1 LLDSKQATSMGDPAD
16 RERNPDRSR
25 EAILDS
31 AERLFADQ
39 GYNATSLSQVGQ
51 AAGVSRGTPGY
62 FFGSKADLYR
72 AVLERCFGEVRH
84 AVASGR
90 ARALASGESPAVVL
104 PGAVAE
110 YFDFLVARPSFLRL
124 LERQALGGGNGSLP
138 GADHLEA
145 GREALAA
152 LAQEVGLDAGPSGDA
167 AQLLLSIV
175 SLCWFP
181 LIHAH
186 TVAPAVGVSLGG
198 AEALE
203 RRKRHVI
210 DLVLY
215 GVHGRA
221 TDPDRRQ
228 ADSHIAEVC
237 Q

>member
-1 LLDSKQATSMGDPAD
+1 MAELHE

-25 EAILDS
+25 EAILDA
-31 AERLFADQ
+31 AERLFAEQ
-39 GYNATSLSQVGQ
+39 GYDATSLSQVGQ

-72 AVLERCFGEVRH
+72 AVLERCFGVVRR

-90 ARALASGESPAVVL
+90 DRALASGQAPEVVL
-104 PGAVAE
+104 AGAVAE

-124 LERQALGGGNGSLP
+124 LERQALGTGNAGLT
-138 GADHLEA
+138 GAEHLEA

-152 LAQEVGLDAGPSGDA
+152 LAQEVGLDPGPSGDA

-181 LIHAH
+181 LVHAH
-186 TVAPAVGVSLGG
+186 TVAAAVGVALDGP
-198 AEALE
+198 EALE

-210 DLVLY
+210 ELVLY

-221 TDPDRRQ
+221 AALADAAPDSRQ
-228 ADSHIAEVC
+228 PRYA
-237 Q
+237 

>member
-1 LLDSKQATSMGDPAD
+1 MATRAD

-25 EAILDS
+25 EAILDA

-39 GYNATSLSQVGQ
+39 GYDVTSLSQVGQ

-72 AVLERCFGEVRH
+72 AVLERCFSEVRR

-90 ARALASGESPAVVL
+90 ERALASGESPEIVL
-104 PGAVAE
+104 AGAVGE

-124 LERQALGGGNGSLP
+124 LERQALGGGSGALP

-186 TVAPAVGVSLGG
+186 TVAPAVGVALDSPG
-198 AEALE
+198 ALE

-210 DLVLY
+210 ELVLY
-215 GVHGRA
+215 GVNGRTA
-221 TDPDRRQ
+221 AMTDSR
-228 ADSHIAEVC
+228 
-237 Q
+237 

>member
-1 LLDSKQATSMGDPAD
+1 MPSTHD
-16 RERNPDRSR
+16 RERNPERTR
-25 EAILDS
+25 EAILDA

-39 GYNATSLSQVGQ
+39 GYGATSLSQVGQ

-62 FFGSKADLYR
+62 FFGSKPELYR
-72 AVLERCFGEVRH
+72 AVLERCFGEVRR

-90 ARALASGESPAVVL
+90 ERALASGERPEVVL
-104 PGAVAE
+104 AGAVGD
-110 YFDFLVARPSFLRL
+110 YFDFLVARPSFVRL
-124 LERQALGGGNGSLP
+124 LERQALGSGNGALP

-181 LIHAH
+181 LVHAH
-186 TVAPAVGVSLGG
+186 TVAPAVGV
-198 AEALE
+198 ALDGPDGLD

-210 DLVLY
+210 DLVLF

-221 TDPDRRQ
+221 AAL
-228 ADSHIAEVC
+228 ADSR
-237 Q
+237 

>member
-1 LLDSKQATSMGDPAD
+1 MTGTHD

-25 EAILDS
+25 EAILDA

-39 GYNATSLSQVGQ
+39 GYDATSLSQVGQ

-62 FFGSKADLYR
+62 FFGSKPDLYR
-72 AVLERCFGEVRH
+72 AVLERCFGEVRR

-90 ARALASGESPAVVL
+90 ERALASGQSPEVVL
-104 PGAVAE
+104 AGAVGD
-110 YFDFLVARPSFLRL
+110 YFDFLVARPGFLRL
-124 LERQALGGGNGSLP
+124 LERQALGGGSGALP

-175 SLCWFP
+175 ALCWFP
-181 LIHAH
+181 LVHAQ
-186 TVAPAVGVSLGG
+186 TVAPAVGVALDGP
-198 AEALE
+198 EALE

-210 DLVLY
+210 ELVLF
-215 GVHGRA
+215 GVHGR
-221 TDPDRRQ
+221 TPSVL
-228 ADSHIAEVC
+228 ADSR
-237 Q
+237 

>member
-1 LLDSKQATSMGDPAD
+1 MAELHE

-25 EAILDS
+25 EAILDA
-31 AERLFADQ
+31 AEHLFAEQ
-39 GYNATSLSQVGQ
+39 GYDATSLSQVGQ

-62 FFGSKADLYR
+62 FFGSKPELYR
-72 AVLERCFGEVRH
+72 AVLDRCFGEVRR
-84 AVASGR
+84 AVATGR
-90 ARALASGESPAVVL
+90 ERALASGESSDVVL
-104 PGAVAE
+104 AGAVGD

-124 LERQALGGGNGSLP
+124 LERQALGGGSGALP

-145 GREALAA
+145 GHEALAA

-186 TVAPAVGVSLGG
+186 TVAPAVGVALDGPV
-198 AEALE
+198 ALE

-215 GVHGRA
+215 GVQGRTA
-221 TDPDRRQ
+221 ALSESR
-228 ADSHIAEVC
+228 
-237 Q
+237 

>member
-1 LLDSKQATSMGDPAD
+1 VAIMAETHD
-16 RERNPDRSR
+16 RERNPDRTR
-25 EAILDS
+25 EAILDA

-39 GYNATSLSQVGQ
+39 GYDVTSLSQVGQ

-72 AVLERCFGEVRH
+72 AVLERCFGEVRR

-90 ARALASGESPAVVL
+90 ARALASGQAPEVVL
-104 PGAVAE
+104 AGAVAE
-110 YFDFLVARPSFLRL
+110 YFDFLVARPSFIRL
-124 LERQALGGGNGSLP
+124 LERQALGTGNAALP

-152 LAQEVGLDAGPSGDA
+152 LAQEVGLDPGPSGDA

-181 LIHAH
+181 LVHAN
-186 TVAPAVGVSLGG
+186 TVAAAVGV
-198 AEALE
+198 AMDEAQARE

-210 DLVLY
+210 ELVLY

-221 TDPDRRQ
+221 PAL
-228 ADSHIAEVC
+228 ADTGAESREPRYP
-237 Q
+237 

>member
-1 LLDSKQATSMGDPAD
+1 MATRAD

-25 EAILDS
+25 EAILDA

-39 GYNATSLSQVGQ
+39 GYDVTSLSQVGQ

-72 AVLERCFGEVRH
+72 AVLERCFSEVRR

-90 ARALASGESPAVVL
+90 ERALASGESPEIVL
-104 PGAVAE
+104 AGAVGE

-124 LERQALGGGNGSLP
+124 LERQALGGGSGALP

-167 AQLLLSIV
+167 AQLLL
-175 SLCWFP
+175 
-181 LIHAH
+181 HAH
-186 TVAPAVGVSLGG
+186 TVAPAVGVALDSPG
-198 AEALE
+198 ALE

-210 DLVLY
+210 ELVLY
-215 GVHGRA
+215 GVNGRTA
-221 TDPDRRQ
+221 AMTDSR
-228 ADSHIAEVC
+228 
-237 Q
+237 